1 MRKMFLFVF
10 VLGIVFSTATL
21 ASAQQPSAGPPP
33 VLQIVREDIKTGMMA
48 AHSREANATVRIWAK
63 AKSPHHRL
71 AMVPIAGNENEVT
84 YIWPFVS
91 FTAYEKAQ
99 KDLDKIGETYKADF
113 DRTRHSGEDYH
124 SAQRNMLCR
133 LRADLSYN
141 LPAPD
146 RGKMRFMRVE
156 TIRVKPGHTQEFEE
170 QRKII
175 ATAHVKARVD
185 EHMAVYQVVGGAQ
198 AGTFIV
204 LVPWRS
210 MDDPNVLPHGKTYQ
224 DALGDDGA
232 KKVARLA
239 NDAIV
244 FDDVSIYAFD
254 PQLSYV
260 LPAWVADDPDYWT
273 LKPMSIRGP
282 APVKKKAPAKADEKK
297 Q

>member
-1 MRKMFLFVF
+1 MKKRITLILFAFCVF
-10 VLGIVFSTATL
+10 VSTAVQ
-21 ASAQQPSAGPPP
+21 ASAQAPAGPPA
-33 VLQIVREDIKTGMMA
+33 VLQIVREDIKTGMME

-63 AKSPHHRL
+63 AKSPHQRL

-84 YIWPFVS
+84 YLWPFPS
-91 FTAYEKAQ
+91 FDAYGKAQ
-99 KDLDKIGETYKADF
+99 KDLDKIGETFKADF
-113 DRTRHSGEDYH
+113 DSTRHSGEDYH
-124 SAQRNMLCR
+124 SAQRDMLCR

-156 TIRVKPGHTQEFEE
+156 TIRVKPGHAQEFEE
-170 QRKII
+170 QRKIVN
-175 ATAHVKARVD
+175 AAHVKAKVD

-204 LVPWRS
+204 LVPWTS
-210 MDDPNVLPHGKTYQ
+210 MDDSNLQPHGKAYQ
-224 DALGDDGA
+224 DALGEDGA
-232 KKVARLA
+232 KKVARIA

-260 LPAWVADDPDYWT
+260 LPATVASDPGFWA
-273 LKPMSIRGP
+273 LKPLP
-282 APVKKKAPAKADEKK
+282 TVAAKKRVAAKPEEKK

>member
-1 MRKMFLFVF
+1 MKKKIVLIMFSFC
-10 VLGIVFSTATL
+10 VLFSTNVQGL
-21 ASAQQPSAGPPP
+21 AQAASTQPPV
-33 VLQIVREDIKTGMMA
+33 VLQIVREDIKTGMME
-48 AHSREANATVRIWAK
+48 AHSREANGTVRIWAK

-71 AMVPIAGNENEVT
+71 ALVPIAGNQNEVT
-84 YIWPFVS
+84 YIWPYAS
-91 FTAYEKAQ
+91 FAAYEKAQ

-113 DRTRHSGEDYH
+113 DRIGHSGEDYH
-124 SAQRNMLCR
+124 SAQRDMLCR

-156 TIRVKPGHTQEFEE
+156 TIRVKPGHTQDFEE

-175 ATAHVKARVD
+175 NAAHVKARVD

-204 LVPWRS
+204 LIPWRS
-210 MDDPNVLPHGKTYQ
+210 MDDSNLLPHGKAYQ
-224 DALGDDGA
+224 DALGEDNT
-232 KKVARLA
+232 KKVARIA

-244 FDDVSIYAFD
+244 FNDVSIYAFE

-260 LPAWVADDPDYWT
+260 HQEFVDADPGYWT
-273 LKPMSIRGP
+273 LKSP
-282 APVKKKAPAKADEKK
+282 APAAVKKKAAARTEEKK
-297 Q
+297 